1 MNTLKKKNV
10 FKFFLQRLCVIP
22 FLQGFFCMWH
32 RPGTKVF
39 LCVEMDFVF
48 FFSLGTLD
56 GTPEL
61 NVLKGQNLLHSNQ
74 KRL

>member
-1 MNTLKKKNV
+1 
-10 FKFFLQRLCVIP
+10 
-22 FLQGFFCMWH
+22 MWH